1 MSETDL
7 GWGNSDGDYEQSGG
21 EGRAGGVL
29 CNRANRQR
37 VSPIPLIK
45 SGRRERGREEG
56 RAICSCCPVLHRK
69 NDVTGFRAERETNLP
84 PIFSFKMY
92 CLTYCWH
99 SALELLKSTSAEYL
113 ISVATHKHTHTLYT
127 F

>member
-1 MSETDL
+1 MEIMSRAEERA
-7 GWGNSDGDYEQSGG
+7 EQ
-21 EGRAGGVL
+21 GGVL
-29 CNRANRQR
+29 CNHANRQR

-56 RAICSCCPVLHRK
+56 RVICSCCPVLHKK

-84 PIFSFKMY
+84 PIFSFEK
-92 CLTYCWH
+92 C
-99 SALELLKSTSAEYL
+99 
-113 ISVATHKHTHTLYT
+113 I